1 MKKQKIIIKP
11 NVERNYSKIEIL
23 VASPKQ
29 IRFWARRFLPNG
41 QTAGEVTSWET
52 LNYKTLK
59 PEPNGLFCQKIFG
72 PVVDFVCACG
82 KKKLTTKKNLYCPK
96 CGVAWRSSR
105 IRRYR
110 LGYIKLKY
118 PIVHPL
124 YASQRPSPLALCLT
138 WPTKKFQS
146 VLKTHEFCCIPRFSV
161 SFRFPIQSY
170 RIWKNCSSSSSNPQF
185 GGNRGSSRQFL
196 SWLAV
201 EKQPRL
207 FLKKEKIET
216 NFLLGPSTRLLYG
229 IGRFASWRDVDQLQE
244 FLYYLWERNFS
255 YEPIISYY
263 SCFDRNHGFR
273 KETLSYPEA
282 FEIQTGGLAI
292 QRILS
297 FINPTDMVLVCRT
310 NLWDA
315 TLKEDYLRHLL
326 RYALTKKE
334 VKVLVIK
341 LGQIKQAQLRFTRQS
356 ELFSNF
362 SRKRMRLAWM
372 VLNYLPV
379 LPPDLRPITS
389 IGGDLVVSDINLL
402 YRKVLT
408 RNKRINPPLRS
419 FSIFDPTL
427 SGSWQSWCYNIRQLQ
442 EAVDELIKTG
452 STEQGKPVKSILD
465 ELKGKQGR
473 FRQNMLGKRVDYS
486 GRSVIVVGPQLQLH
500 QCGLP
505 KQMALQ
511 LFQPF
516 VIQHLLE
523 KKIVPT
529 LTLAKSLIIQQKPI
543 IWSLLTEILRDR
555 PVLLNR
561 APTLHRLGIQAFLPH
576 LVEGKAILLHP
587 LVCPAFNADFDGD
600 QMAVHVP
607 LSPQAQAEALT
618 LLWSRNHV
626 LAPASGQPLLLP
638 TQDMVLGFYYLTCS
652 KEKTI
657 QEMDRLIPSRKALVG
672 NFSLTKR
679 KHSFYFSTVV
689 QVKQA
694 YDRGVL
700 TLHSSIWLKWSG
712 FVETLTPFSTAQLKE
727 NLLESR
733 LDLSGCGESIGLD
746 TCELWTKKTSQKFF
760 NQKPQFIRT
769 TVGRVLMH
777 SWVFQ
782 TQG

>member
-1 MKKQKIIIKP
+1 MNKQKIPLTTYKDRRYTKFQIM
-11 NVERNYSKIEIL
+11 

-29 IRFWARRFLPNG
+29 IRFWAERFCFLPTR
-41 QTAGEVTSWET
+41 QSVGEVTSWET

-82 KKKLTTKKNLYCPK
+82 RKKITTPSTPRKRRWCPK
-96 CGVAWRSSR
+96 CGVEWTTSR
-105 IRRYR
+105 VRRYR
-110 LGYIKLKY
+110 LGYIKLNY

-124 YASQRPSPLALCLT
+124 YASQRPSPLALCFS
-138 WPTKKFQS
+138 WPTKKFQAI
-146 VLKTHEFCCIPRFSV
+146 LKTLEFCCIPPFSLRFRSPGHSYLLWKKAFEGQPSITQQLKYWPV
-161 SFRFPIQSY
+161 S
-170 RIWKNCSSSSSNPQF
+170 
-185 GGNRGSSRQFL
+185 
-196 SWLAV
+196 

-207 FLKKEKIET
+207 FVKKEKVATLFRRGPT
-216 NFLLGPSTRLLYG
+216 NRLLYG
-229 IGRFASWRDVDQLQE
+229 IGRYPSWRDVDQLQE
-244 FLYYLWERNFS
+244 CLYYLWERQFL
-255 YEPIISYY
+255 YESGISYY
-263 SCFDRNHGFR
+263 SCFERVHGVTQ
-273 KETLSYPEA
+273 ETLTYPES

-297 FINPTDMVLVCRT
+297 FIN
-310 NLWDA
+310 
-315 TLKEDYLRHLL
+315 LKGQVSLNGILSEMAVVQHKEILAELRQ
-326 RYALTKKE
+326 AITKKQKKYW
-334 VKVLVIK
+334 VVK
-341 LGQIKQAQLRFTRQS
+341 LGINKQSQLKLKRQS
-356 ELFSNF
+356 ELFLNF
-362 SRKRMRLAWM
+362 SRKKMRLAWM

-389 IGGDLVVSDINLL
+389 IGGELVVSDINLL

-408 RNKRINPPLRS
+408 RNKRINPPGRF
-419 FSIFDPTL
+419 FSIFDPTV

-452 STEQGKPVKSILD
+452 STEQGKPVKSLLD

-516 VIQHLLE
+516 VIQYLLE
-523 KKIVPT
+523 RKIAPT
-529 LTLAKSLIIQQKPI
+529 ITAAKSLILRREPI
-543 IWSLLTEILRDR
+543 IWSLLTEILCDR
-555 PVLLNR
+555 PILLNR

-607 LSPQAQAEALT
+607 LSPEAQAEALT

-652 KEKTI
+652 LEKSI
-657 QEMDRLIPSRKALVG
+657 QEMEAVIPSRKALVKNLG
-672 NFSLTKR
+672 LPQR
-679 KHSFYFSTVV
+679 KHPFFFSTVG

-694 YDRGVL
+694 YDRGLV
-700 TLHSSIWLKWSG
+700 TLHSCIWLKWSG
-712 FVETLTPFSTAQLKE
+712 FVETGTPVSLAPLKE
-727 NLLESR
+727 NFLETR
-733 LDLSGCGESIGLD
+733 IDLSGSVENVGFDS
-746 TCELWTKKTSQKFF
+746 CELWTKKTSLNFF
-760 NQKPQFIRT
+760 NQKSQFIRT
-769 TVGRVLMH
+769 TTGRVLMN
-777 SWVFQ
+777 SWLFHRN
-782 TQG
+782 T